1 MGSLG
6 FDIGGADDG
15 SLYGR
20 CIASGVPARRFA
32 ALSGSGP
39 MRYYQRME
47 HDQTASGPLQSGE
60 AVARRAARSL
70 VGSKSL
76 WTAILI
82 TVLGAVSWGY
92 AAFTRPAPD
101 AANLTAP
108 SSSFAERSAD
118 ASVRE
123 IPPGERLIDK
133 SAPRTVRYGLS
144 FIAAFIVA
152 FFVKKF
158 IKSVLLIAGLLV
170 AAIAALKYFGLFEYD
185 WNAAQQQVEQGVELA
200 RQESGRVAKVVSEYL
215 PSSVAGGLGAVF
227 GARRG

>member
-1 MGSLG
+1 
-6 FDIGGADDG
+6 
-15 SLYGR
+15 
-20 CIASGVPARRFA
+20 
-32 ALSGSGP
+32 
-39 MRYYQRME
+39 ME
-47 HDQTASGPLQSGE
+47 HDQAGSGALHTGE
-60 AVARRAARSL
+60 EVARRAARSL

-92 AAFTRPAPD
+92 AAFTRPAP
-101 AANLTAP
+101 AASGLPAP
-108 SSSFAERSAD
+108 ASSLAEGSSPASAGE
-118 ASVRE
+118 V
-123 IPPGERLIDK
+123 PPGERLIDK

-144 FIAAFIVA
+144 FIAAFVVA

-158 IKSVLLIAGLLV
+158 IKSVLIIAGLLV
-170 AAIAALKYFGLFEYD
+170 AAIAALKYFGILEYD

-200 RQESGRVAKVVSEYL
+200 KQESGRITKLVSDYL